1 MIQSEAAGV
10 STGAIIMGLNGV
22 EIVMRTEETFGIEIP
37 DKVAQQILT
46 PAALIEFVAANVPMK
61 PTEECLS
68 QQLFYR
74 LRRGFRSQ
82 LKALSSTFNLDTPLK
97 EILHKDQWPQVW
109 AAIRAEVGQ
118 PEWPA
123 SIPWPG
129 LLSSGPKTVRELIW
143 HVAASLPKPDIAAG
157 EAWTRPRIQ
166 AEIRRIVGEQVGVW
180 DYSLKDRFVD
190 DIGIS

>member
-1 MIQSEAAGV
+1 
-10 STGAIIMGLNGV
+10 MGLDGV
-22 EIVMRTEETFGIEIP
+22 VIIMRTEEAFGIEIP
-37 DKVAQQILT
+37 DKIAQQILT
-46 PAALIEFVAANVPMK
+46 PAALVDFVAGNVPLK

-82 LKALSSTFNLDTPLK
+82 LKALSSTFVLDTPLK
-97 EILHKDQWPQVW
+97 EILHKDQWPQIWQAV
-109 AAIRAEVGQ
+109 RAEVGQ

-129 LLSSGPKTVRELIW
+129 LLSGGPKTIRELIW
-143 HVAASLPKPDIAAG
+143 HVAGALPKPNTAAG

-166 AEIRRIVGEQVGVW
+166 AEIRRIVGEQVGAW
-180 DYSLKDRFVD
+180 DYSLRDRFVD

>member
-1 MIQSEAAGV
+1 
-10 STGAIIMGLNGV
+10 MGLDGV

-37 DKVAQQILT
+37 DKIAARILT
-46 PAALIEFVAANVPMK
+46 PAALIDFVAANVPLK
-61 PTEECLS
+61 PTNECLS

-82 LKALSSTFNLDTPLK
+82 LKAFTSTLDLDTPLK

-109 AAIRAEVGQ
+109 QAIRDEVGQ

-129 LLSSGPKTVRELIW
+129 LLSGGPKTVRELIW
-143 HVAASLPKPDIAAG
+143 HVAGALPKPNASAG
-157 EAWTRPRIQ
+157 EPWTRPQIQ
-166 AEIRRIVGEQVGVW
+166 AEIRRIVGEQVGAW

>member
-1 MIQSEAAGV
+1 
-10 STGAIIMGLNGV
+10 
-22 EIVMRTEETFGIEIP
+22 
-37 DKVAQQILT
+37 
-46 PAALIEFVAANVPMK
+46 VPMK

-68 QQLFYR
+68 QQLYYR

-109 AAIRAEVGQ
+109 VAICAEVGQ

-123 SIPWPG
+123 SIPWHG

-157 EAWTRPRIQ
+157 EAWTRPHIQ
-166 AEIRRIVGEQVGVW
+166 AEIRRIVGEHVGVW
-180 DYSLKDRFVD
+180 DYSLKARFVD

>member
-1 MIQSEAAGV
+1 
-10 STGAIIMGLNGV
+10 
-22 EIVMRTEETFGIEIP
+22 MRTEETFGIEIP
-37 DKVAQQILT
+37 DKVAQQTLT
-46 PAALIEFVAANVPMK
+46 PAALVDFVAANVPLK

-68 QQLFYR
+68 QQVFYR

-82 LKALSSTFNLDTPLK
+82 VKALSSTFNLDTPLK

-109 AAIRAEVGQ
+109 TAIRAEVGQ
-118 PEWPA
+118 PERPS

-143 HVAASLPKPDIAAG
+143 QVAASLPKPDIAAG

-166 AEIRRIVGEQVGVW
+166 AEIRRIVGEQVGAW
-180 DYSLKDRFVD
+180 NYSLKARFVD
-190 DIGIS
+190 DIGID

>member
-1 MIQSEAAGV
+1 
-10 STGAIIMGLNGV
+10 MGLDGV

-37 DKVAQQILT
+37 DQIAQQILT
-46 PAALIEFVAANVPMK
+46 PAALVDFVAANVPMK

-74 LRRGFRSQ
+74 LWRGFRSQ

-109 AAIRAEVGQ
+109 ATIRAEVGQ

-129 LLSSGPKTVRELIW
+129 LLSSGPKTVRKLTW
-143 HVAASLPKPDIAAG
+143 QVAASLPKPDVAAG

-166 AEIRRIVGEQVGVW
+166 AEIRRIVGDQVGAW
-180 DYSLKDRFVD
+180 DYSLKARFVD
-190 DIGIS
+190 DIGVS

>member
-1 MIQSEAAGV
+1 
-10 STGAIIMGLNGV
+10 MGLDGV

-37 DKVAQQILT
+37 DKIAVQILT
-46 PAALIEFVAANVPMK
+46 PAALVDFVAANVPVK

-82 LKALSSTFNLDTPLK
+82 MKALSSTFDLDTPLK
-97 EILHKDQWPQVW
+97 EILNKDQWPQVL

-118 PEWPA
+118 LEWPT

-129 LLSSGPKTVRELIW
+129 LLRGGPKTVRELIW
-143 HVAASLPKPDIAAG
+143 HIAGALPKPNTAAG

-166 AEIRRIVGEQVGVW
+166 AEIRRIVGEQVGAF